1 VWSVTALSAVSGTA
15 VKAPD
20 RGPSADSAFHAES
33 RLVLVPV
40 TVLDR
45 RGATVTDL
53 TQNDFT
59 VAENGVRRDIS
70 CFSEDEASVSIG
82 VVFDMSGSMISVLGE
97 ARDALRAVLG
107 DANPDDE
114 AFVDTVSTRPGTYA
128 PFTRDIDSILR
139 PFTLTNAG
147 GSTALIDTIYTSV
160 DRLRS
165 GTHSRKALI
174 VVSDG
179 MDNHS
184 RHARAELMARLM
196 ESDAQIYS
204 IGLIDSSPA
213 HGATELLERARGLS
227 LLDDI
232 SSATGGIGF
241 RVSVQREVARASA
254 TIGHALRTRYNI
266 GYVPSPSHDG
276 VWRRIDVR
284 VARPGLRVYARRGYH
299 PA

>member
-1 VWSVTALSAVSGTA
+1 VETRATSRPG
-15 VKAPD
+15 
-20 RGPSADSAFHAES
+20 DSAFHAES
-33 RLVLVPV
+33 SLVLVPV

-53 TQNDFT
+53 TRSDFT
-59 VAENGVRRDIS
+59 VSENGIRRNIS
-70 CFSEDEASVSIG
+70 SFSEDEAPVSIG
-82 VVFDMSGSMISVLGE
+82 VVFDMSGSMTVVLGE

-128 PFTRDIDSILR
+128 PFTRDVDSILR
-139 PFTLTNAG
+139 PFTLTKAG

-184 RHARAELMARLM
+184 RHTKAELMARLM
-196 ESDAQIYS
+196 ESEAQIYS
-204 IGLIDSSPA
+204 IGLVDPSSP
-213 HGATELLERARGLS
+213 HGAAELLEKSRGLN

-232 SSATGGIGF
+232 SSVTGGIVF
-241 RVSVQREVARASA
+241 RVSAQLEVAKASA
-254 TIGHALRTRYNI
+254 TIGQALRTRYNI
-266 GYVPSPSHDG
+266 GYVPPPSHDG
-276 VWRRIDVR
+276 LWRRIDVR
-284 VARPGLRVYARRGYH
+284 IARPGMRVYARRGYH